1 MYWGFESNTA
11 EGWGG
16 DPAGAGGITNITV
29 STNASRVHSGTHSL
43 AVTFSVGAY
52 SNDNSTRGLTLA
64 VPLCAGNGTINLS
77 GYRFSAWANFAVT
90 AGTIP
95 MNAANL
101 LQGFLMVRDS
111 PTSGTVDSLIPLSN
125 SNVNTWL
132 HIDGNINQVDAMNYL
147 AKVGIGFAIANQSSE
162 GFSGIM
168 YLDDVQVTPP

>member
-1 MYWGFESNTA
+1 MYWGFESGTA
-11 EGWGG
+11 EGWAG

-29 STNASRVHSGTHSL
+29 SSSRAHTGTRSL

-52 SNDNSTRGLTLA
+52 SSDNSTRGLTVA
-64 VPLCAGNGTINLS
+64 VPLCASNGTINLS

-101 LQGFLMVRDS
+101 LQGFMSVKDS
-111 PTSGTVDSLIPLSN
+111 PTRGTVDSLIPLSM

-132 HIDGNINQVDAMNYL
+132 HMDGNINQVDAMNYQ
-147 AKVGIGFAIANQSSE
+147 ASVGIGFAIANQSSE